1 MQHREGLISMP
12 HSSKYSA
19 MGTAFDF
26 KDTQAYN
33 RWMDDP
39 RNKVA
44 VESESRLMMEMLAP
58 LHTDTALSIGCCAG
72 VRLAPFVERGVSL
85 TAIDPSPYMLDLFHD
100 YYANRIEL
108 YRGRLEDL
116 PFEDN
121 SFNHACLVTTL
132 EFVDH
137 PEKVI
142 EEACRVAKD
151 KLFIGF
157 LNRYALK
164 GVQRRVS
171 GLFRETL
178 FNRANFFS
186 IWELKKVVHKVAGD
200 VPIAWR
206 TVGQLPDPGG
216 FFKDTIEQSRMLQ
229 RFPFG
234 AFAGMVVTLVPRFKT
249 RPLALRHYPKGHT
262 ETVPG

>member
-1 MQHREGLISMP
+1 
-12 HSSKYSA
+12 
-19 MGTAFDF
+19 MGTVFDF
-26 KDTQAYN
+26 KNARAFS
-33 RWMDDP
+33 RWIDDP

-44 VESESRLMMEMLAP
+44 VENESRLMMEMLAP
-58 LHTDTALSIGCCAG
+58 LQTDTALSVGCCAG
-72 VRLAPFVERGVSL
+72 GRLAPFVEKGVSL
-85 TAIDPSPYMLDLFHD
+85 TAIDPSPYMLDLYNAH
-100 YYANRIEL
+100 YANRIGL
-108 YRGRLEDL
+108 YRGSLEDL

-121 SFNHACLVTTL
+121 AFNHACLVTTL

-137 PEKVI
+137 PEKIV

-157 LNRYALK
+157 LNRYAIK

-171 GLFRETL
+171 GMFRETL

-186 IWELKKVVHKVAGD
+186 IWELKGVVRKVAGD

-206 TVGQLPDPGG
+206 TVGQLPNSGG
-216 FFKDTIEQSRMLQ
+216 FLKNTIERSRLLQ

-234 AFAGMVVTLVPRFKT
+234 AFAGMVVTLVPRFRT
-249 RPLALRHYPKGHT
+249 RPLALRRLPKGHT
-262 ETVPG
+262 EIVPG

>member
-1 MQHREGLISMP
+1 MQY
-12 HSSKYSA
+12 SSKHAA
-19 MGTAFDF
+19 MGTVFDF
-26 KDTQAYN
+26 KDAQAYS

-39 RNKVA
+39 RNKSVL
-44 VESESRLMMEMLAP
+44 ESESRLMMEMLAP
-58 LHTDTALSIGCCAG
+58 LETDSAVSIGGCAG
-72 VRLAPFVERGVSL
+72 SRLLPFVDQGINL
-85 TAIDPSPYMLDLFHD
+85 TAIDASPYMLDLLGA
-100 YYANRIEL
+100 YCGSRIEL
-108 YRGRLEDL
+108 YRGNLEDL

-132 EFVDH
+132 EFVDR
-137 PEKVI
+137 PERVI
-142 EEACRVAKD
+142 AEACRVAKD

-157 LNRYALK
+157 LNRYAIK

-171 GLFRETL
+171 GMFRKTL
-178 FNRANFFS
+178 FNRASFFS
-186 IWELKKVVHKVAGD
+186 IWELKKYVKAVAGD

-206 TVGQLPDPGG
+206 TVGQFPDTGG
-216 FFKDTIEQSRMLQ
+216 FFKDRIEQSRVIQ

-249 RPLALRHYPKGHT
+249 RPLALRHYSKGHT

>member
-1 MQHREGLISMP
+1 
-12 HSSKYSA
+12 
-19 MGTAFDF
+19 MGTVFDF
-26 KDTQAYN
+26 KDAQAYS

-39 RNKVA
+39 RNTIAIEV
-44 VESESRLMMEMLAP
+44 ESRLMMEMLAP
-58 LHTDTALSIGCCAG
+58 LNTDTALSIGGCAG
-72 VRLAPFVERGVSL
+72 TRLAPLVEEGINL
-85 TAIDPSPYMLDLFHD
+85 TAIDPSPYMLDLLSG

-108 YRGRLEDL
+108 YRGHFEDL

-121 SFNHACLVTTL
+121 SFNHACLVITL

-157 LNRYALK
+157 LNRYAIK

-171 GLFRETL
+171 GMFQKTL

-186 IWELKKVVHKVAGD
+186 VWELKRIVKAVAGD
-200 VPIAWR
+200 VPITWR
-206 TVGQLPDPGG
+206 TVDQLPDSHG
-216 FFKDTIEQSRMLQ
+216 FLKNKIEQSRMIQ

-234 AFAGMVVTLVPRFKT
+234 AFAGMVATLVPRFRT
-249 RPLALRHYPKGHT
+249 RPLALRHYPKGRT

>member
-1 MQHREGLISMP
+1 
-12 HSSKYSA
+12 
-19 MGTAFDF
+19 MGTVFDF
-26 KDTQAYN
+26 KDVQAYGQ
-33 RWMDDP
+33 WMNDP
-39 RNKVA
+39 RNKTA
-44 VESESRLMMEMLAP
+44 IEGESRLMMEMLTP
-58 LHTDTALSIGCCAG
+58 LKTDSAVSIGGCAG
-72 VRLAPFVERGVSL
+72 TRLLPFVERGISL
-85 TAIDPSPYMLDLFHD
+85 TAIDASPYMLDLLNE
-100 YYANRIEL
+100 YCGNRIEL

-121 SFNHACLVTTL
+121 SFNHACLVTAL

-157 LNRYALK
+157 LNRYAIK

-171 GLFRETL
+171 GMFRKTL

-186 IWELKKVVHKVAGD
+186 VWELKKYVKAVAGD

-206 TVGQLPDPGG
+206 TVGQLPDTGG

-234 AFAGMVVTLVPRFKT
+234 TFAGMVVTLVPRFRT
-249 RPLALRHYPKGHT
+249 RPLALRHNPKGHT

>member
-1 MQHREGLISMP
+1 MISVTD
-12 HSSKYSA
+12 SSKHAA
-19 MGTAFDF
+19 METVFDF
-26 KDTQAYN
+26 KDAQAYS

-39 RNKVA
+39 RNAFAIEV
-44 VESESRLMMEMLAP
+44 ESRLMMEMLAP
-58 LHTDTALSIGCCAG
+58 LNTDTVLSIGGCAG
-72 VRLAPFVERGVSL
+72 TRLVPLMEERINL
-85 TAIDPSPYMLDLFHD
+85 TAIDPSPYMLDLLSG
-100 YYANRIEL
+100 YYANRVEL
-108 YRGRLEDL
+108 YRGLFEDL

-157 LNRYALK
+157 LNRYAIK

-171 GLFRETL
+171 GMFQKTL

-186 IWELKKVVHKVAGD
+186 VWELKRIVKAVAGD
-200 VPIAWR
+200 VPISWR
-206 TVGQLPDPGG
+206 TVDQLPDSNG
-216 FFKDTIEQSRMLQ
+216 FFKNKIEQSRMIQ

-234 AFAGMVVTLVPRFKT
+234 AFAGMVATLVPQFRT
-249 RPLALRHYPKGHT
+249 RPLALRYYPKGHT